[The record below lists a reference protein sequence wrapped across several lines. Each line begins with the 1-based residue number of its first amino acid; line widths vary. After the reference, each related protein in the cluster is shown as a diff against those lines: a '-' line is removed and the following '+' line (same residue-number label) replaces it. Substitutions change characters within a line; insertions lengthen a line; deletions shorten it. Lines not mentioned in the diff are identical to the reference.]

1 MKQVVAYIRSEQLP
15 AVKRALADAEIHQFT
30 AVSALG
36 TAPNTERQMFR
47 GVEREISLTRRV
59 RVMVAVPDTL
69 LETCIAAIT
78 QGAKESGGWGII
90 FVTELLDVIN
100 ITTGE
105 RGSAALH

>member
-15 AVKRALADAEIHQFT
+15 AVKQALADAEIHQFT

-36 TAPNTERQMFR
+36 TAPKGERQIFR

-59 RVMVAVPDTL
+59 RVMLAVPDDL
-69 LETCIAAIT
+69 LDTCTAAIT
-78 QGAKESGGWGII
+78 HGAKESGGWGII
-90 FVTELLDVIN
+90 FVTEILEVIN

-105 RGSAALH
+105 RGPTALH